1 MAKNLETNLC
11 KINYSESLEDLAQA
25 TISLLNEKII
35 EYNTF
40 FGITIQEKIIGKNKF
55 NHLIKFSEN

>member
-1 MAKNLETNLC
+1 MKKNLEISLC
-11 KINYSESLEDLAQA
+11 RINYSESLEDLAQT

-40 FGITIQEKIIGKNKF
+40 FGITIQEKIIGKK
-55 NHLIKFSEN
+55 

>member
-1 MAKNLETNLC
+1 MKKNLEIILC
-11 KINYSESLEDLAQA
+11 RINYSESLEDLAQA

-40 FGITIQEKIIGKNKF
+40 FGITIQEKIIGEK
-55 NHLIKFSEN
+55 

>member
-40 FGITIQEKIIGKNKF
+40 FGNIVLHFTKNLKK
-55 NHLIKFSEN
+55 HKLLML

>member
-1 MAKNLETNLC
+1 MKKNLETNLC
-11 KINYSESLEDLAQA
+11 KINYSESLEDLSQA

-40 FGITIQEKIIGKNKF
+40 FGITIQEKIIGKK
-55 NHLIKFSEN
+55 